1 MWARRARGTSPTR
14 RSPSPTAGV
23 AAALDL
29 VLQYTATG
37 GSPCTR
43 HLAIESHDPDHP
55 KVIIDVSASTKM
67 TLNGGLRGWLASS
80 LHSLLATVSTPPV
93 VVFTITSKTINPS
106 AAYTVLGSNRIRTV
120 ATGTDPHKSFSDVQF
135 DEARWGDYSFAQVD
149 PSGLGIWLATEY
161 IPPAAD
167 QDPLDNWGTYVFK
180 VNQFSLGH

>member
-1 MWARRARGTSPTR
+1 MGTRGGRSGGIQLWTALDAAVTPRGDSTARDSAAWFQINVGSQSIARQGYVTARGAHLLYPAVGA
-14 RSPSPTAGV
+14 P
-23 AAALDL
+23 
-29 VLQYTATG
+29 QF
-37 GSPCTR
+37 GS
-43 HLAIESHDPDHP
+43 
-55 KVIIDVSASTKM
+55 
-67 TLNGGLRGWLASS
+67 
-80 LHSLLATVSTPPV
+80 PV